1 MRVRE
6 SGMPEPDLWETFFD
20 PPKILAELKLAA
32 DATHVVEFGC
42 GYGTFTIPAAQIVNG
57 TVTSLEID
65 ETMVDFTRQ
74 RAKRSLL
81 ANAKVIATDFEQVD
95 KHLSE
100 GCADYVM
107 LFNIL
112 HGDKPENLLHSAF
125 RLLQPGSKG
134 SLIHWNFD
142 PETPRGPPMKIR
154 PEPDNLQMMTADIGF
169 IVSEKIDLPPYH
181 YGFVF
186 EKPRK

>member
-6 SGMPEPDLWETFFD
+6 SGMPEPDLWENFFD
-20 PPKILAELKLAA
+20 PPKILAELKLAE
-32 DATHVVEFGC
+32 DTTHVVEFGC
-42 GYGTFTIPAAQIVNG
+42 GYGTFTVPAAQIVNG

-81 ANAKVIATDFEQVD
+81 ANVKVIATDFEQVD

-154 PEPDNLQMMTADIGF
+154 PEADNLQKMTADIGF